1 MTRNR
6 VTATGVFL
14 AALGALSAAQSG
26 VNGDWEM
33 TLTTESGVEAWQVR
47 FEQSG
52 DQLGG
57 EIDIGDTV
65 VSVDGTID
73 SATLKFVIVVADLD
87 GNQSI
92 AFEGERAGD
101 MITGVEDTFLL
112 FGTGAWTASRK

>member
-6 VTATGVFL
+6 VTATGVFPL
-14 AALGALSAAQSG
+14 ALGALSAAESG

-73 SATLKFVIVVADLD
+73 SATL
-87 GNQSI
+87 NSSSSWP
-92 AFEGERAGD
+92 
-101 MITGVEDTFLL
+101 TS
-112 FGTGAWTASRK
+112 TATNRSRSKGS